1 MGGGHTPSELV
12 ETLKQLADKM
22 PVVLASRIGRGDMLT
37 GTYAGYPGSETS
49 LLSKGLISSGFLD
62 GRKAR
67 LLLILML
74 MSGFDMDGIREGFR
88 IFSKRC
94 V

>member
-1 MGGGHTPSELV
+1 
-12 ETLKQLADKM
+12 
-22 PVVLASRIGRGDMLT
+22 MLT

-88 IFSKRC
+88 IFRRN
-94 V
+94 VE

>member
-1 MGGGHTPSELV
+1 
-12 ETLKQLADKM
+12 
-22 PVVLASRIGRGDMLT
+22 
-37 GTYAGYPGSETS
+37 YAGYPGSETS

-88 IFSKRC
+88 IFSKEC
-94 V
+94 E